1 MERIAITMAVILFVR
16 YYQSI
21 TTVKRVSVIEHNK
34 NIFGRKNYPKGAA
47 VKCEQMALAAPAA
60 ASVLSNRCVT
70 GAFGMP
76 QTHWYDWLHQ

>member
-1 MERIAITMAVILFVR
+1 MERSAITMPVILFVR

-34 NIFGRKNYPKGAA
+34 NIFGRKNCPEGCA
-47 VKCEQMALAAPAA
+47 VKCEQMASAALVA

-70 GAFGMP
+70 GAFAMP
-76 QTHWYDWLHQ
+76 QTRWYDWLH

>member
-1 MERIAITMAVILFVR
+1 MPVILFVR

-34 NIFGRKNYPKGAA
+34 NIFGRKICPEGSA
-47 VKCEQMALAAPAA
+47 VKCEQMASAAPVE

-70 GAFGMP
+70 GVIAMP
-76 QTHWYDWLHQ
+76 QTRWYDWLR

>member
-1 MERIAITMAVILFVR
+1 MERIAITMPVILFVR

-21 TTVKRVSVIEHNK
+21 TTVKQVSVIEHNK
-34 NIFGRKNYPKGAA
+34 NIFGRKICPQGSA
-47 VKCEQMALAAPAA
+47 VKCQQLASAAPAA

-76 QTHWYDWLHQ
+76 QTRWYDWLR